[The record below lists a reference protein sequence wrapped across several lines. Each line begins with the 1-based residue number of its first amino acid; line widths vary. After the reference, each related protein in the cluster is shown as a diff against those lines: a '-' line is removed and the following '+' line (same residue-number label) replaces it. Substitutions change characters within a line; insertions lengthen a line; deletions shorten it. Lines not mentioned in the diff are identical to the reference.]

1 MITMADIEYDE
12 DGMPMVPH
20 PSGGM
25 RRMDSGWTYYGVI
38 RKLEAMVG
46 HDPRRIPRNSWSGT
60 PRELADQMR
69 LPLQTVC
76 DELGLPVE
84 LIADQLILTF

>member
-1 MITMADIEYDE
+1 MITMADVEYAE

-25 RRMDSGWTYYGVI
+25 RRMDDDWTYYGVI
-38 RKLEAMVG
+38 RKLEEMVN
-46 HDPRRIPRNSWSGT
+46 HDPRRIPRKSWFGS
-60 PRELADQMR
+60 PRELADVMN
-69 LPLQTVC
+69 LPLQAVC
-76 DELGLPVE
+76 DEFGLPVD